1 MNNQLQKEKKK
12 ILTLRVKNNIEA
24 GDWQKL
30 IAALPVA
37 EEANIDNKLLL
48 KSYLMLGEYHNR
60 KKPYSDAII
69 YYSKAVSIL
78 ADESVYIKLIASIK
92 LFYEL
97 FENEFSKSDLQHLQT
112 SLRFLYNKTISAF
125 PNSLVS
131 LKELK
136 LIITD
141 AKILEESTAK
151 ELIESRATYQ
161 VNKIYDSFY
170 RPKSPQEV
178 FERSSEVIV
187 EWIQPFYDE
196 ETKKESESKKKKKRS
211 KKKKKNKDE

>member
-1 MNNQLQKEKKK
+1 MFDQLKKEKKK
-12 ILTLRVKNNIEA
+12 ILTLRVKNNIEK
-24 GDWQKL
+24 GEWRKL

-37 EEANIDNKLLL
+37 EEAGISKPLLRKAYMLAGDYFKNK
-48 KSYLMLGEYHNR
+48 E
-60 KKPYSDAII
+60 PYSDAII

-78 ADESVYIKLIASIK
+78 ADEPVYMKLIASIK

-125 PNSLVS
+125 PNSLVL
-131 LKELK
+131 LKELNS
-136 LIITD
+136 IIAA

-151 ELIESRATYQ
+151 ELIESRATFQ
-161 VNKIYDSFY
+161 VNKIYDGFY

-178 FERSSEVIV
+178 FERFSEVINDSF
-187 EWIQPFYDE
+187 QDFYDE
-196 ETKKESESKKKKKRS
+196 ESKKESESDKKKKKS
-211 KKKKKNKDE
+211 KKKKKDKEE

>member
-1 MNNQLQKEKKK
+1 MNDQLQKEKKK

-37 EEANIDNKLLL
+37 EEAEISTTLLHKAFILAGDYFKNK
-48 KSYLMLGEYHNR
+48 E
-60 KKPYSDAII
+60 PYSDAII

-78 ADESVYIKLIASIK
+78 ADESVYMKLIASIK
-92 LFYEL
+92 LFYDL
-97 FENEFSKSDLQHLQT
+97 FENEFSKADLQHLQT
-112 SLRFLYNKTISAF
+112 SLRFLNNKTTSAF
-125 PNSLVS
+125 PNSLVL

-136 LIITD
+136 SIITD

-151 ELIESRATYQ
+151 EIIESRATYQ

-178 FERSSEVIV
+178 FERSSEVIL

-196 ETKKESESKKKKKRS
+196 ESKKESESKKKKKKS
-211 KKKKKNKDE
+211 KKKKKDKDE